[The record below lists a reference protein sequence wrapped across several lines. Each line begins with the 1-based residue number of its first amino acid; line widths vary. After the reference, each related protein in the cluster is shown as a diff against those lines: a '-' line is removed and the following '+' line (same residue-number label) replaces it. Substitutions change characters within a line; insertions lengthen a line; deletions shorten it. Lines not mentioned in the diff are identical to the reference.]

1 MEELD
6 IIEILYA
13 LKKKIKYIIATVVIF
28 AIAGLIYSKFLV
40 TPMYR
45 SSTTFVLS
53 KSTDNTNTQTTG
65 DINSEA
71 ITQNDVTLNSKLVST
86 YSVIIKSKTIAKEV
100 IDSLGLDMGVD
111 ELISSV
117 TVTSKDDT
125 ELIEIT
131 VSNEDAKLSADIA
144 NSLAEVFRE
153 KVNQIYKIDNLS
165 VIDIAEPSSLPY
177 NIGTVKN
184 IVIFALVG
192 LILSCGVI
200 FLIVYFD
207 DTVKDEKD
215 IEALVNIP
223 VIASI
228 PKLED
233 NEEGGLLKWKRV
245 K

>member
-6 IIEILYA
+6 IIELLYA
-13 LKKKIKYIIATVVIF
+13 LKKRIKYIVIAVVICALVGF
-28 AIAGLIYSKFLV
+28 IYSKFLV
-40 TPMYR
+40 TPMYK

-53 KSTDNTNTQTTG
+53 KSTENNVQVENTS
-65 DINSEA
+65 SEA
-71 ITQNDVTLNSKLVST
+71 ITQSDITLNSKLVST
-86 YSVIIKSKTIAKEV
+86 YSEIIKSKTIAKEV
-100 IDSLGLDMGVD
+100 INTLGLDMTV
-111 ELISSV
+111 EQFKSNV

-131 VSNEDAKLSADIA
+131 VSNENGKIAADIA

-153 KVNQIYKIDNLS
+153 KVYEVYKIDNLS
-165 VIDIAEPSSLPY
+165 IIDVAEEDTEPY

-184 IVIFALVG
+184 IVLFALVG
-192 LILSCGVI
+192 MVLSCGII

-207 DTVKDEKD
+207 DTIKDEKD
-215 IEALVNIP
+215 IEALLNIP

-233 NEEGGLLKWKRV
+233 NDEGGFFKWKKV

>member
-6 IIEILYA
+6 IIELLYA
-13 LKKKIKYIIATVVIF
+13 LKKRIKYIVIAVVICALVGF
-28 AIAGLIYSKFLV
+28 IYSKFLV
-40 TPMYR
+40 TPMYK

-53 KSTDNTNTQTTG
+53 KSTESNVQVENTS
-65 DINSEA
+65 SEA
-71 ITQNDVTLNSKLVST
+71 ITQNDITLNSKLVST
-86 YSVIIKSKTIAKEV
+86 YSEIIKSKTIAKEV
-100 IDSLGLDMGVD
+100 IDTLGLDMTV
-111 ELISSV
+111 ENFKSNV

-131 VSNEDAKLSADIA
+131 VSNENGKIAADIA

-153 KVNQIYKIDNLS
+153 KVYEVYKIDNLS
-165 VIDIAEPSSLPY
+165 IIDVAEEATEPY

-184 IVIFALVG
+184 IVLFAMVG
-192 LILSCGVI
+192 LVLSCGII

-207 DTVKDEKD
+207 DTIKDEKD
-215 IEALVNIP
+215 IEALLNIP

-228 PKLED
+228 PRLED
-233 NEEGGLLKWKRV
+233 NDEGGFFKWKKV